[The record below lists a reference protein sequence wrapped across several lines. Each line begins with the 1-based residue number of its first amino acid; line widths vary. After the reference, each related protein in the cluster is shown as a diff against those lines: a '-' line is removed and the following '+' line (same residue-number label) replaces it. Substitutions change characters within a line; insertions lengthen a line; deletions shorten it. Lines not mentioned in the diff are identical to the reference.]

1 MGRGLTTGE
10 RSALEAR
17 ALRKTFAGGLALDG
31 VDLRIGTGEIHAL
44 LGENGS
50 GKSTLIKI
58 VSGYHRPDPGS
69 VVELGGE
76 ALHFGD
82 PASSARLGARF
93 VHQDLGLVETS
104 SILDNL
110 AVVVG
115 FPTRLG
121 TIRGSAAR
129 ELTRSALERVE
140 LDLDPQTLISSLSPA
155 QKTGVAVARALLP
168 VGGREARL
176 LVLDEPTARLPEQEV
191 ARLLSIVRTVAANGV
206 GVLYVTHRL
215 DEVFDVAETAS
226 VLRDG
231 RKVFEG
237 PVASLTR
244 DSLLGHL
251 FGSAIEKVHR
261 HDASLDGEVIL
272 DVRNVGSEAL
282 ADVSFAV
289 RRGEV
294 VGVAGITGSGRDALC
309 ATLFGARPRDTGE
322 VRVDGH
328 VVRAGNPSA
337 AMERGVAFV
346 PAERK
351 IQGAFLGLTAREN
364 IAIGDLPRFWR
375 LPVLRR
381 KAEAA
386 AVAGWFERFDIR
398 PGSGTDRLVSTF
410 SGGNQQKIVFGKWFQ
425 RGPVVFLLDEPTQG
439 VDVGAKGELH
449 RCLADAAANG
459 AAVLMS
465 SSDTDELTTAC
476 SRVIVLRGGALVAD
490 LTGDAIT
497 PHEIARAALGIGVGD
512 PAEQP
517 SDQSFENESSTFA
530 S

>member
-1 MGRGLTTGE
+1 MGRGLTSGE
-10 RSALEAR
+10 RSVLEAR

-31 VDLRIGTGEIHAL
+31 VDLRIAAGEIHAL

-76 ALHFGD
+76 RLHFGD

-121 TIRGSAAR
+121 TVRRSAAR
-129 ELTRSALERVE
+129 ELTRSALNRVQ
-140 LDLDPQTLISSLSPA
+140 LDLDPEALIGSLSPA

-168 VGGREARL
+168 VGGSEARL

-191 ARLLSIVRTVAANGV
+191 ARLLSLVRTVAADGV

-215 DEVFDVAETAS
+215 DEVFDIADRAS

-231 RKVFEG
+231 CKVFEG

-251 FGSAIEKVHR
+251 FGSAIEKVR
-261 HDASLDGEVIL
+261 RDEAPVDGEVLL

-282 ADVSFAV
+282 ADVSFVV

-309 ATLFGARPRDTGE
+309 ATLFGARPRDAGE

-328 VVRAGNPSA
+328 VVPPGRPSA

-386 AVAGWFERFDIR
+386 ATAGWFERFDIR
-398 PGSGTDRLVSTF
+398 PSTGGERLVSTF

-425 RGPVVFLLDEPTQG
+425 RGPEVFLLDDPTQG
-439 VDVGAKGELH
+439 VDVGAKAELH
-449 RCLADAAANG
+449 RCLAVAAANG

-465 SSDTDELTTAC
+465 SSDTDELTTVC
-476 SRVIVLRGGALVAD
+476 SRVIVLRDGAVVAD
-490 LTGDAIT
+490 LTGNAIT
-497 PHEIARAALGIGVGD
+497 PHDIARAALGIGAGD
-512 PAEQP
+512 PTDQP
-517 SDQSFENESSTFA
+517 SENESRTF
-530 S
+530 SP

>member
-10 RSALEAR
+10 RSVLDVR

-31 VDLRIGTGEIHAL
+31 VDLRICAGEIHAL

-76 ALHFGD
+76 TLHFGD

-121 TIRGSAAR
+121 TIRGGAAR
-129 ELTRSALERVE
+129 ELTRSALDRVE
-140 LDLDPQTLISSLSPA
+140 LELDPDAMIGSLSPA

-168 VGGREARL
+168 VDGREARL

-191 ARLLSIVRTVAANGV
+191 ARLLSLVRAVAANGV

-215 DEVFDVAETAS
+215 DEVFDVAERAS

-244 DSLLGHL
+244 ESLLGHL
-251 FGSAIEKVHR
+251 FGSAIEKAR
-261 HDASLDGEVIL
+261 ADNASANGEVVL

-322 VRVDGH
+322 VRVAGH
-328 VVRAGNPSA
+328 VVRAGHPSA

-476 SRVIVLRGGALVAD
+476 SRVIVLRGGAVVAD
-490 LTGDAIT
+490 LTGDAST
-497 PHEIARAALGIGVGD
+497 PHEIARAALGIGVED

-517 SDQSFENESSTFA
+517 SANESRMFA

>member
-10 RSALEAR
+10 RSVLDAR
-17 ALRKTFAGGLALDG
+17 TLRKTFAGGLALDG
-31 VDLRIGTGEIHAL
+31 VDLRIAEGEIHAL

-58 VSGYHRPDPGS
+58 VSGYHRPDTGS
-69 VVELGGE
+69 SVELGGE
-76 ALHFGD
+76 HLHFGD

-110 AVVVG
+110 SVVVG
-115 FPTRLG
+115 FPTRFG
-121 TIRGSAAR
+121 TVRRNAAR
-129 ELTRSALERVE
+129 ELTHSALARVD
-140 LDLDPQTLISSLSPA
+140 LDLDPDMMVGALSPA
-155 QKTGVAVARALLP
+155 QKTGIAVARALLP
-168 VGGREARL
+168 VGGREAKL

-191 ARLLSIVRTVAANGV
+191 ERLLSLVRTVAANGV

-244 DSLLGHL
+244 ESLLVHL
-251 FGSAIEKVHR
+251 FGAARPKIAAHET
-261 HDASLDGEVIL
+261 DGFGDVLL

-282 ADVSFAV
+282 TDVTFTV

-309 ATLFGARPRDTGE
+309 GTLFGARPRDTGE
-322 VRVDGH
+322 VHVDGH
-328 VVRAGNPSA
+328 LVTSGRPTS
-337 AMERGVAFV
+337 AMERGVAYV

-351 IQGAFLGLTAREN
+351 IHGAFLGLTAREN
-364 IAIGDLPRFWR
+364 ISIGDLPRFWR
-375 LPVLRR
+375 LPSLRR
-381 KAEAA
+381 SAESKATAR
-386 AVAGWFERFDIR
+386 WFEQFDIR
-398 PGSGTDRLVSTF
+398 PGVGSERLVSTF

-425 RGPVVFLLDEPTQG
+425 RTPMVFLLDEPTQG

-459 AAVLMS
+459 SAVVMS
-465 SSDTDELTTAC
+465 SSDTDELTSAC
-476 SRVIVLRGGALVAD
+476 SRVIVLRNGKLVAE
-490 LTGDAIT
+490 LTGDQIT
-497 PHEIARAALGIGVGD
+497 PHEIARAALGIGADDTHVL
-512 PAEQP
+512 
-517 SDQSFENESSTFA
+517 SLENESST
-530 S
+530 SIS

>member
-1 MGRGLTTGE
+1 MGPIMGE
-10 RSALEAR
+10 RSVLEVR
-17 ALRKTFAGGLALDG
+17 ALRKTFAGGRALDG
-31 VDLRIGTGEIHAL
+31 VDLHIAEGEIHAL

-58 VSGYHRPDPGS
+58 ISGYHRPDPGAT
-69 VVELGGE
+69 VELGGE
-76 ALHFGD
+76 SLTFGD
-82 PASSARLGARF
+82 SASSARLGARF

-110 AVVVG
+110 SVVVG
-115 FPTRLG
+115 FPTWFGTVRRL
-121 TIRGSAAR
+121 AAR

-140 LDLDPQTLISSLSPA
+140 LDLDPDTMVGSLSPA

-168 VGGREARL
+168 VGGRDAKL
-176 LVLDEPTARLPEQEV
+176 LVLDEPTARLPEQEG
-191 ARLLSIVRTVAANGV
+191 ARLLSLVKTVASNGV

-237 PVASLTR
+237 PVATLTR
-244 DSLLGHL
+244 ESLLGHL
-251 FGSAIEKVHR
+251 FGAALPKLNVHEA
-261 HDASLDGEVIL
+261 DASGDVLL
-272 DVRNVGSEAL
+272 DVRSIGSEAL
-282 ADVSFAV
+282 ADVSFTV

-322 VRVDGH
+322 VYVDGH
-328 VVRAGNPSA
+328 VVTPGRPTA
-337 AMERGVAFV
+337 AMERGVAYV

-351 IQGAFLGLTAREN
+351 IQGAFLSLTAREN
-364 IAIGDLPRFWR
+364 ISIGDLPRFWR
-375 LPVLRR
+375 LPSLRR
-381 KAEAA
+381 SAESTATA
-386 AVAGWFERFDIR
+386 RWFEQFDIR
-398 PGSGTDRLVSTF
+398 PGAGSERLVSTF

-425 RGPVVFLLDEPTQG
+425 RAPLVFLLDEPTQG

-459 AAVLMS
+459 SAVLMS
-465 SSDTDELTTAC
+465 SSDTDELTSAC
-476 SRVIVLRGGALVAD
+476 TRVLVLRNGALVAE
-490 LTGDAIT
+490 LTGANIT
-497 PHEIARAALGIGVGD
+497 PHEIARAALGIGTSEISPD
-512 PAEQP
+512 PL
-517 SDQSFENESSTFA
+517 SSENESSTVA

>member
-1 MGRGLTTGE
+1 MGPIMGE
-10 RSALEAR
+10 RSALEVR
-17 ALRKTFAGGLALDG
+17 ALRKTFAGGRALDG
-31 VDLRIGTGEIHAL
+31 VDLHIAEGEIHAL

-58 VSGYHRPDPGS
+58 ISGYHKPDPGAT
-69 VVELGGE
+69 VELGGE
-76 ALHFGD
+76 SLTFGD
-82 PASSARLGARF
+82 SASSARLGARF

-110 AVVVG
+110 SVVVG
-115 FPTRLG
+115 FATRFG
-121 TIRGSAAR
+121 TVRRLAAR

-140 LDLDPQTLISSLSPA
+140 LDLDPDTMVGSLSPA

-168 VGGREARL
+168 VGGRDAKL

-191 ARLLSIVRTVAANGV
+191 ARLLSLVKTVASNGV

-237 PVASLTR
+237 PVATLTR
-244 DSLLGHL
+244 ESLLGHL
-251 FGSAIEKVHR
+251 FGAARPKLNVHEA
-261 HDASLDGEVIL
+261 DASGDVLL
-272 DVRNVGSEAL
+272 DVRSIGSEAL
-282 ADVSFAV
+282 ADVSFTV

-322 VRVDGH
+322 VYVDGH
-328 VVRAGNPSA
+328 VVTPGRPTA
-337 AMERGVAFV
+337 AMERGVAYV

-351 IQGAFLGLTAREN
+351 IQGAFLSLTAREN
-364 IAIGDLPRFWR
+364 ISIGDLPRFWR
-375 LPVLRR
+375 LPSLRR
-381 KAEAA
+381 SAESTATA
-386 AVAGWFERFDIR
+386 RWFEQFDIR
-398 PGSGTDRLVSTF
+398 PGAGSERLVSTF

-425 RGPVVFLLDEPTQG
+425 RAPLVFLLDEPTQG

-459 AAVLMS
+459 SAVLMS
-465 SSDTDELTTAC
+465 SSDTDELTSAC
-476 SRVIVLRGGALVAD
+476 TRVLVLRNGALVAE
-490 LTGDAIT
+490 LTGANIT
-497 PHEIARAALGIGVGD
+497 PHEIARAALGIGTSEISPD
-512 PAEQP
+512 PL
-517 SDQSFENESSTFA
+517 SSENESSTVA